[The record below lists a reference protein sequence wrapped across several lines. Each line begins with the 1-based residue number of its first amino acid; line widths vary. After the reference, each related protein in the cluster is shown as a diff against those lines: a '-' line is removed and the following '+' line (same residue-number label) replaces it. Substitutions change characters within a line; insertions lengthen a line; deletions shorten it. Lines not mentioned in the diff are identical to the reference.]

1 MNDVATT
8 VPNLFSSSAYTYNPY
23 TYPDNLKQA
32 SSALN
37 DASAYAPVSVSIDIN
52 EGETLRLGL
61 RKQAIVSSD
70 WVAYDHFQLIYEG
83 DTSDVEDVS
92 SDPSG
97 NDYVYDLQGRFIR
110 QSSDNLEDM
119 PKGVYIIKGEKVLVK

>member
-1 MNDVATT
+1 MNDVTAT

-37 DASAYAPVSVSIDIN
+37 DASAYAPVSVSIDLS

-70 WVAYDHFQLIYEG
+70 WVAYDHFQLIYERG
-83 DTSDVEDVS
+83 TTGVEDIS
-92 SDPSG
+92 SDHPDES
-97 NDYVYDLQGRFIR
+97 VYDLQGRFVR
-110 QSSDNLEDM
+110 KDPNLFSM
-119 PKGVYIIKGEKVLVK
+119 PKGVYIINGNKILVK

>member
-8 VPNLFSSSAYTYNPY
+8 VPNLFSSSAYTYDPY
-23 TYPDNLKQA
+23 TYPDNLTQA

-61 RKQAIVSSD
+61 RKQAIVSAD
-70 WVAYDHFQLIYEG
+70 WVAYDHFQLRYEG
-83 DTSDVEDVS
+83 STTEVEDIS

-97 NDYVYDLQGRFIR
+97 SVCVYDLQGRLL
-110 QSSDNLEDM
+110 QKGSNSTNM
-119 PKGVYIIKGEKVLVK
+119 SKGVYIIKGEKVLVK

>member
-52 EGETLRLGL
+52 EGEVMRLGI

-83 DTSDVEDVS
+83 GTSDVKEVRS
-92 SDPSG
+92 ESISG
-97 NDYVYDLQGRFIR
+97 YVYDLHGRLIR

-119 PKGVYIIKGEKVLVK
+119 PKGVYIIKGEKVVVK